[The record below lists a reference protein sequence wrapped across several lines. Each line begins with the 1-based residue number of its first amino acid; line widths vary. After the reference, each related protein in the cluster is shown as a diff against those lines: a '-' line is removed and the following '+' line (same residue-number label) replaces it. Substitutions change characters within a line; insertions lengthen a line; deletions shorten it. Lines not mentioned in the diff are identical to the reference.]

1 MENPPKHSIKVEI
14 YKQTYTVRSNHDPA
28 YIQELA
34 DYVNSR
40 MREVEQGMMGVD
52 SLRVAIL
59 TALQIADEL
68 HMSRKEVED
77 AGREIDERS
86 TKYAELLDQIL
97 RPRPADADLNQ

>member
-1 MENPPKHSIKVEI
+1 MENPPKNAIKVEI

-34 DYVNSR
+34 DYVNLR

-68 HMSRKEVED
+68 HMSRKEIED
-77 AGREIDERS
+77 VGREVDERS
-86 TKYAELLDQIL
+86 ARYAELLDQIL
-97 RPRPADADLNQ
+97 RARPVEADLNQ